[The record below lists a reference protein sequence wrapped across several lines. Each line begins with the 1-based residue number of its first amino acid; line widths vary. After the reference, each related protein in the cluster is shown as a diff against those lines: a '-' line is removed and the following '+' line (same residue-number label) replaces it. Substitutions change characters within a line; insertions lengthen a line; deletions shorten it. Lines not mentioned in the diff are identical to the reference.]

1 MGFLAGTYAKKPAC
15 QCRRHRR
22 HKRRAF
28 SPWVRKIPWRREWQL
43 APVFLPGE
51 FHGQRSLEGG
61 PWGRKESDTTEA
73 AEHTHTHTH
82 CTQQYS
88 EVRAHVYQRT
98 KVCQGMGVCGAGG
111 VVIRTV
117 KLTFL
122 SLSSA
127 QSPIIGGSHQLYL
140 SK

>member
-1 MGFLAGTYAKKPAC
+1 MDRGAWRGAHGVAKS
-15 QCRRHRR
+15 RT
-22 HKRRAF
+22 
-28 SPWVRKIPWRREWQL
+28 QL
-43 APVFLPGE
+43 KQL
-51 FHGQRSLEGG
+51 S
-61 PWGRKESDTTEA
+61 
-73 AEHTHTHTH
+73 THTHTH